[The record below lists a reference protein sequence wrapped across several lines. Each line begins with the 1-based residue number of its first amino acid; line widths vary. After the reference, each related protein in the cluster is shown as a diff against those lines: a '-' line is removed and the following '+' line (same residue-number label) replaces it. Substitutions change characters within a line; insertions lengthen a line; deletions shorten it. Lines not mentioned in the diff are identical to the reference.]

1 MYMYSYSL
9 YITSVTMQ
17 MYLAYQWAFDII
29 TYMFPVLRATTL
41 GHAVKEWFLKTAA
54 GFVSLKVEMTWNLQ
68 QQGPAKSGLSSQ
80 MVSQDRDH
88 CVEYM

>member
-1 MYMYSYSL
+1 
-9 YITSVTMQ
+9 MQ
-17 MYLAYQWAFDII
+17 MYLAYQWAFDRI

-41 GHAVKEWFLKTAA
+41 RHAVKEWFLKT